1 MRKVRQ
7 QERGEVWMREK
18 KYDSKT
24 DMGKKVMKWKRMII
38 GWRQKYCTYKRETL
52 RGTEK
57 KH

>member
-1 MRKVRQ
+1 
-7 QERGEVWMREK
+7 MREK